1 MTPPTPPDHWLYVA
15 TPFVFYGLVV
25 LGLALFGEH
34 GEERN
39 PIAIFFRRI
48 SWTLERLTG
57 YPGWAVAGA
66 LSALLMLG
74 VGVVGLYW
82 DVAFHIDRGR
92 DEVLFTPSHTMIVLG
107 LGGLVYS
114 AVIAVIF
121 ATLEQAPVGVRVLGL
136 RLPWSALT
144 LAALGAGAVAGFPLD
159 DLWHEAYGVDV
170 TLWSPTHL
178 QLVGGGSLAT
188 LPVWLMLLE
197 AGPRARPTLLGRGIH
212 ALALGAVLTGM
223 STFQGEFDFGVPQFQ
238 VAYLPI
244 LVAAAAAFTLVL
256 ARVALGPGGAVQ
268 AVVAFLVLR
277 GCIAL
282 IVAGALHHTLP
293 RFPLYLVAAAC
304 VEAAAWGL
312 GTRRRLRFALVAGAA
327 VGTIGVAGEMVWVRA
342 SGWFPDSPPALSKAV
357 LLAPVAAVAAA
368 VLGAA
373 LSAAVAGG
381 TRLRWPAVALGLVL
395 LAAALAYPLPREVG
409 PVEAV
414 VRLRPVG
421 SSATVD
427 VELFPPDAAR
437 RATAF
442 GVVSWQGGGRVQ
454 AGLREVG
461 PGRYVSFRPV
471 PVTGSWKSM
480 VGLQR
485 DDEVMAAPV
494 YLPADP
500 AIGAPAVPASPE
512 RRVRFVRNTEVLLR
526 EAHDGPPW
534 AAWAAY
540 GGLAAVAALWL
551 ALLALSASR
560 IGTPPTV
567 VEVSPV
573 AIRPPVP
580 SSTAFHAG

>member
-1 MTPPTPPDHWLYVA
+1 MTPPTPPDHWLYVV

-57 YPGWAVAGA
+57 YPGWVMAGA

-92 DEVLFTPSHTMIVLG
+92 DEALFTPSHTMIVLG

-121 ATLEQAPVGVRVLGL
+121 ATLERARVGLRVVGL

-197 AGPRARPTLLGRGIH
+197 GRPRGRPTLLGRAIH

-244 LVAAAAAFTLVL
+244 LIAAAAAFTLVL
-256 ARVALGPGGAVQ
+256 ARVALGPGGALK
-268 AVVAFLVLR
+268 AVAAFLILR
-277 GCIAL
+277 GCIGL

-293 RFPLYLVAAAC
+293 RFPLYLAAAAC
-304 VEAAAWGL
+304 VEGAAWAV
-312 GTRRRLRFALVAGAA
+312 GTRHRLRFSLVAGAL
-327 VGTIGVAGEMVWVRA
+327 VGTIGVAGEMLWVRA

-357 LLAPVAAVAAA
+357 VLAPVAAVAAA
-368 VLGAA
+368 VLAAA
-373 LSAAVAGG
+373 LTTAAGNGV
-381 TRLRWPAVALGLVL
+381 RLRWPAVALGFAFLT
-395 LAAALAYPLPREVG
+395 AALTYPLPRNVG
-409 PVEAV
+409 SVEAV
-414 VRLRPVG
+414 VRLQPAG

-427 VELFPPDAAR
+427 VELVPPDAAR

-454 AGLREVG
+454 AALQEVA
-461 PGRYVSFRPV
+461 PGRYVSSRPV
-471 PVTGSWKSM
+471 PVSGSWKSM

-494 YLPADP
+494 YLPVDP
-500 AIGAPAVPASPE
+500 AIGAPAVPALPE

-526 EAHDGPPW
+526 EAHDGPAW

-540 GGLAAVAALWL
+540 GGLAAIIALLL
-551 ALLALSASR
+551 ALLSLSASR
-560 IGTPPTV
+560 IGTPPAV
-567 VEVSPV
+567 VEPSPV
-573 AIRPPVP
+573 PMRQPMP
-580 SSTAFHAG
+580 STTAFHAG